1 MKDEVLSSPIRWAG
15 SKRVLNELLES
26 FSTNKVNYIE
36 PFLGSGVVM
45 LNVLNNNSILKYKNF
60 YVNDINKSIID
71 FYKCLKT
78 NQSL

>member
-15 SKRVLNELLES
+15 SKKRVLNELLES

-45 LNVLNNNSILKYKNF
+45 LMS
-60 YVNDINKSIID
+60 
-71 FYKCLKT
+71 
-78 NQSL
+78 